1 MIKSYSCTYCPFKS
15 TRIYNFKRHCRA
27 VHKTVVEDQQSDT
40 GQNRHVTYQCPDC
53 QYMTKRVND
62 LKRHLK
68 VMHNMK
74 IKHPQNLTS
83 QIDTENTN
91 IQNQNKGCHKET
103 CKKRKPVV
111 ITSKGASI
119 IE

>member
-1 MIKSYSCTYCPFKS
+1 MIKSYSCAYCPFKS
-15 TRIYNFKRHCRA
+15 SRIYNFKRHCRA
-27 VHKTVVEDQQSDT
+27 VHKTVVEDQQSQL
-40 GQNRHVTYQCPDC
+40 GQERHVTYQCPDC

-74 IKHPQNLTS
+74 IKHPQKLTS

-91 IQNQNKGCHKET
+91 IQQSNKGCHEEI
-103 CKKRKPVV
+103 C
-111 ITSKGASI
+111 
-119 IE
+119 

>member
-1 MIKSYSCTYCPFKS
+1 MIKSYSCAYCPFKS
-15 TRIYNFKRHCRA
+15 SRIYNFKQHCRA
-27 VHKTVVEDQQSDT
+27 VHKTVVEDQQSQL
-40 GQNRHVTYQCPDC
+40 GQERHVTYHCPDC

-83 QIDTENTN
+83 QVDTEN
-91 IQNQNKGCHKET
+91 C
-103 CKKRKPVV
+103 
-111 ITSKGASI
+111 
-119 IE
+119 

>member
-1 MIKSYSCTYCPFKS
+1 MIKSYSCAYCPFKS
-15 TRIYNFKRHCRA
+15 SRIYNFKRHCRA
-27 VHKTVVEDQQSDT
+27 VHKTVVEDQQSQL
-40 GQNRHVTYQCPDC
+40 GQERHVTYQCPDC

-74 IKHPQNLTS
+74 LKHPKNLTS

-91 IQNQNKGCHKET
+91 IQQSNEACHEEN
-103 CKKRKPVV
+103 CEKRKPVV
-111 ITSKGASI
+111 ITSKGVSI
-119 IE
+119 LE

>member
-1 MIKSYSCTYCPFKS
+1 MIKSYSCAYCPFKS

-27 VHKTVVEDQQSDT
+27 VHNTVVEDQQSDT

-83 QIDTENTN
+83 QVDTENSN
-91 IQNQNKGCHKET
+91 IQQSNKGC
-103 CKKRKPVV
+103 
-111 ITSKGASI
+111 
-119 IE
+119 

>member
-1 MIKSYSCTYCPFKS
+1 MIKSYSCAYCPFKS

-27 VHKTVVEDQQSDT
+27 VHKTVVEDQQSQL
-40 GQNRHVTYQCPDC
+40 GQERHVTYQCPDC

-74 IKHPQNLTS
+74 IKHLQNLTS
-83 QIDTENTN
+83 KIDTEDTN
-91 IQNQNKGCHKET
+91 IQNQNK
-103 CKKRKPVV
+103 
-111 ITSKGASI
+111 
-119 IE
+119 

>member
-1 MIKSYSCTYCPFKS
+1 MIKSYSCAYCPFKS

-27 VHKTVVEDQQSDT
+27 VHKTVVEDKQSQL
-40 GQNRHVTYQCPDC
+40 GQERHVTYQCPDC

-83 QIDTENTN
+83 QIDTANTN
-91 IQNQNKGCHKET
+91 IQNQNK
-103 CKKRKPVV
+103 
-111 ITSKGASI
+111 
-119 IE
+119 